1 MVFVLKRIWRIIV
14 ELVKI
19 KTKMNP
25 TQEDHENARLL
36 SIDLSMIFFQI
47 FGELL
52 IWFIIA
58 YYFIFFLNAYRYCA
72 WQDDFSLEAFQ
83 RYVKYEFMQ
92 IDPIEEQRALEQE
105 KQRLAHE
112 ILREKHRQAAEVYR
126 QVELEGK
133 QYMAELA
140 KQRAAEAAELAK
152 QQAAEAAELAK
163 QKPPIK

>member
-1 MVFVLKRIWRIIV
+1 MILVLKEIWRILV

-25 TQEDHENARLL
+25 TQEDHENARFLF
-36 SIDLSMIFFQI
+36 IDLSMIFFRY

-52 IWFIIA
+52 IWLIIG
-58 YYFIFFLNAYRYCA
+58 YYFIFFFNAYRYCT

-83 RYVKYEFMQ
+83 RFVKYEFMQ
-92 IDPIEEQRALEQE
+92 IDPVEEQRQLEQE

-112 ILREKHRQAAEVYR
+112 ILKEKHRQAAEVYK

-133 QYMAELA
+133 QYMAELT

-152 QQAAEAAELAK
+152 Q
-163 QKPPIK
+163 KPPTT